1 MSSTY
6 SPSLRIE
13 LIGTG
18 DQAGSWGTTTNTN
31 LGTLIESA
39 IAGYIAVSVTS
50 ANQALTAID
59 GAPDQSR
66 NMILGLT
73 TTTTAAFSVY
83 APPQEKMYIIYNASS
98 YTATIYN
105 STVLGNTTA
114 AGTGVAIPAGKTM
127 AVWSDATNFRAAV
140 NYAPTLD
147 VGGALAVSGS
157 VTATEGVAA
166 GAGISAGASSL
177 IGGSEIVRGSIGAY
191 GTLTTNSSAYLN
203 GATTQTVAQ
212 SSAIST
218 ADETIT
224 IATAAYSNDL
234 AVVLTSS
241 GTMPTGLSTD
251 TLYYVVGTSATS
263 YFSGA
268 GTISGTTLTISAVY
282 AGSIGVG
289 TVITGTGVSTAT
301 VSSLGTGTGGA
312 GTYNISVSQTVASS
326 TTISGT
332 YSGSQTIKLSAVP
345 PGGTQ
350 TVANITN
357 VGSGNLTLTPVSL
370 GIKAPAGTSVPA
382 LATCDFV
389 SAMVDV
395 ENWKLSETVATQT
408 ATITIAT
415 PAVVTVAAA
424 PTNGTAVALT
434 TTGALPTGITSNTPY
449 YVYGRT
455 STTYKLATAKDVS
468 QTATMGA
475 GATVTGSIDTTV
487 LTVTAVSSGTL
498 AVGQTISGTGVTA
511 GTTIT
516 AFLSGAGGTGTYTVS
531 ASQTVSS
538 TTVTATTTPGVVTV
552 TSAPSNG
559 DVVTF
564 STTGA
569 LPTGLTAGT
578 DYYVINRTSTTF
590 QVSATSGGSAIA
602 FSGTQSGVQTA
613 AWRTLVNTSGSQSGT
628 HTETTSSV
636 ALGYKNTA
644 KLTVDLGGN
653 TTAVGAVSAPSL
665 AGAAATGTGASGTWG
680 INISG
685 NAATSTAATALSTA
699 AGSAPSYAARAWVNF
714 NGTGT
719 IAIRASGNVSSL
731 TDNGTGDY
739 TVSFTTAM
747 PDVNYAPTATATN
760 GVAGTNGPS
769 SIGFYSVP
777 AFTDGAAALTTTSAR
792 FVHKQTNAVDVDVV
806 AISFF
811 R

>member
-39 IAGYIAVSVTS
+39 ITGYISVSVTT
-50 ANQALTAID
+50 ADQALTALD
-59 GAPDQSR
+59 GAPDQAR
-66 NMILGLT
+66 NMVIGLT
-73 TTTTAAFSVY
+73 TTTTAAFNVY

-114 AGTGVAIPAGKTM
+114 AGTGVAIPAGKTVV
-127 AVWSDATNFRAAV
+127 VWSDATNFRAAV
-140 NYAPTLD
+140 NYAATLD

-166 GAGISAGASSL
+166 GAGLTVGASSL

-212 SSAIST
+212 ASAIST

-241 GTMPTGLSTD
+241 GTMPTGLSTN
-251 TLYYVVGTSATS
+251 TLYYVVGTSASS

-332 YSGSQTIKLSAVP
+332 YSGSQTVKLSTSLGGSAV
-345 PGGTQ
+345 
-350 TVANITN
+350 NITA

-370 GIKAPAGTSVPA
+370 GITAPTGNTTTA
-382 LATCDFV
+382 LATCNFV
-389 SAMVDV
+389 SNAVGTV
-395 ENWKLSETVATQT
+395 GTTNWTFAESVATQEP
-408 ATITIAT
+408 TITIAS
-415 PAVVTVAAA
+415 PAVVTVATA
-424 PTNGTAVALT
+424 PANSTAVAFT
-434 TTGALPTGITSNTPY
+434 TTGALPTGITSGTPY

-455 STTYKLATAKDVS
+455 STTYKLATTRDIS
-468 QTATMGA
+468 QTATMTA
-475 GATVTGSIDTTV
+475 GASVTAEISSTTM
-487 LTVTAVSSGTL
+487 TVTAVSSGTL
-498 AVGQTISGTGVTA
+498 VVGQTISGTGVTA
-511 GTTIT
+511 GTKIT
-516 AFLSGAGGTGTYTVS
+516 AVVKGNGGVGIYTVDT
-531 ASQTVSS
+531 SQTVSS
-538 TTVTATTTPGVVTV
+538 TTITATTTPGVVTV
-552 TSAPSNG
+552 VSAPSNG

-578 DYYVINRTSTTF
+578 EYYVINRTSTTF
-590 QVSATSGGSAIA
+590 QVSATSGGLAIA

-613 AWRTLVNTSGSQSGT
+613 TWRTLVNTSGTQSGT
-628 HTETTSSV
+628 HTETTSNII
-636 ALGYKNTA
+636 LYYKGAARLTLDLAGNETA
-644 KLTVDLGGN
+644 TGS
-653 TTAVGAVSAPSL
+653 VSATSL
-665 AGAAATGTGASGTWG
+665 AGAAATGSGASGTWD
-680 INISG
+680 INVAG
-685 NAATSTAATALSTA
+685 NAATVTTLTPTQVTAATARVTVGDVGTYAMLRRVSGSGTLNPGDTA
-699 AGSAPSYAARAWVNF
+699 PGSDLVYAS
-714 NGTGT
+714 TGT
-719 IAIRASGNVSSL
+719 SSNGGTPSGTWMIMGTSSNTGAS
-731 TDNGTGDY
+731 
-739 TVSFTTAM
+739 
-747 PDVNYAPTATATN
+747 
-760 GVAGTNGPS
+760 
-769 SIGFYSVP
+769 
-777 AFTDGAAALTTTSAR
+777 
-792 FVHKQTNAVDVDVV
+792 TNA
-806 AISFF
+806 ISLFL
-811 R
+811 RIA

>member
-1 MSSTY
+1 MSTY
-6 SPSLRIE
+6 SPSLRLE

-18 DQAGSWGTTTNTN
+18 EQPGSWGTTTNTN
-31 LGTLIESA
+31 LGTLLESA
-39 IAGYIAVSVTS
+39 ITGYIAVSVTS
-50 ANQALTAID
+50 ADQALTALD

-66 NMILGLT
+66 NMVLGLT
-73 TTTTAAFSVY
+73 TTTTAAFNVY

-114 AGTGVAIPAGKTM
+114 AGTGVAIPAGKT
-127 AVWSDATNFRAAV
+127 ATVWSDATNFRTAT

-147 VGGALAVSGS
+147 VGGL
-157 VTATEGVAA
+157 VTAAA
-166 GAGISAGASSL
+166 GLTVGASSL
-177 IGGSEIVRGSIGAY
+177 VGGSEIVRGSIGSY

-212 SSAIST
+212 ASAIST

-224 IATAAYSNDL
+224 IATAAYSNDV
-234 AVVLTSS
+234 AVVLSSS
-241 GTMPTGLSTD
+241 GTMPTGLSTN
-251 TLYYVVGTSATS
+251 TLYYVVNTSATS

-332 YSGSQTIKLSAVP
+332 YSGSQTIQLSTSLGGSAV
-345 PGGTQ
+345 
-350 TVANITN
+350 NITN

-370 GIKAPAGTSVPA
+370 GITAPTGNTTTA
-382 LATCDFV
+382 LATCAFA
-389 SAMVDV
+389 SATAGSLGTT
-395 ENWKLSETVATQT
+395 NWTAAETVATQT

-424 PTNGTAVALT
+424 PSNGTAVALT

-653 TTAVGAVSAPSL
+653 TTATGSL
-665 AGAAATGTGASGTWG
+665 SGTSLSGNAATGTGASGTWG

-719 IAIRASGNVSSL
+719 VAIRASGNVSTI
-731 TDNGTGDY
+731 TDNGAGDY
-739 TVSFTTAM
+739 TVNFTTAM
-747 PDVNYAPTATATN
+747 PDENYSAVISSTN
-760 GVAGTNGPS
+760 GLVGTSGAS
-769 SIGFYSVP
+769 SIGIYSST
-777 AFTDGAAALTTTSAR
+777 AFVNGANFVTTTSIR
-792 FVHKQTNAVDVDVV
+792 VVNKQTSGQDVDVV
-806 AISFF
+806 MVAVF